1 MSRRLQERHRSLRE
15 AEVFLEDVPRAG
27 SFRVALVWPNL
38 YFVGMSNLGFQA
50 VYRLLNRTP
59 DVVCERAFLPDDED
73 KAELERTGSPLV
85 SFETGTPLRDF
96 DAVAFSISFEN
107 DYLHVLQ
114 VLRLAGIPLRAKDR
128 GPRDPVVIL
137 GGAAMFLNPEPL
149 APFADLVA
157 VGEGEPMVPRMMEA
171 LLGAADPRKG
181 LEALQPKDGFYVPS
195 RYEVR
200 YHADGTV
207 AAYDGP
213 GRVTRQRGWPGAM
226 GFPQSVILTP
236 HTEMSMK
243 YMVEISRGCPCMC
256 RFCWAGYNYLPVR
269 GFTRSEL
276 VARAREVRAVARKIG
291 LVSTAVCDH
300 PEIDGIVDDL
310 AAMDY
315 EVSVASLRLDDLTP
329 QFVFKLADTGVQGLT
344 LAPECGSDRMRRI
357 LNKQFT
363 NAEILDKATWI
374 FENGIQNL
382 KLYYMVGPA
391 LRGARGR
398 RGDRR
403 PHRPDPRADAR
414 GRARPRPDRAHP
426 PVGEPL
432 RAEAGDALPVAAHG
446 GPEGDRPQAPVPA
459 EGLRPDAERGRGHQE
474 RADGRRAVGAR
485 PRRPA
490 RGGRP
495 RAPGDAGAR
504 PQARARARR
513 ASTRPSTSSAAGR
526 RTRSCPGTS
535 STTGSARTTS
545 GRSSSSSRAG
555 AALAALPRDPGL
567 HPLRRLRRDAEPLL
581 PLPEKWKGRETRPST
596 GGQPTPAEAA
606 PGPPGSATPG
616 GCASSARRRPS
627 PPRPSSTRRRG
638 RRPRRCRPRRGRAAP
653 PRRRRA
659 RSPGVSTP
667 RRCMKPKGS

>member
-96 DAVAFSISFEN
+96 DAVAFSVSFEN
-107 DYLHVLQ
+107 DYRHVLQ
-114 VLRLAGIPLRAKDR
+114 VLRLAGIPLRARDR
-128 GPRDPVVIL
+128 GPRDPLVIL

-171 LLGAADPRKG
+171 LLGAADPRQG
-181 LEALQPKDGFYVPS
+181 LEALAPKDGFYVPS

-200 YHADGTV
+200 YHDDGTV

-269 GFTRSEL
+269 GFTRAEL
-276 VARAREVRAVARKIG
+276 VARAREVRGATDRIG

-300 PEIDGIVDDL
+300 PEIGGIVDDL
-310 AAMDY
+310 AALDY

-329 QFVFKLADTGVQGLT
+329 DFVLKLADTGVQGLT
-344 LAPECGSDRMRRI
+344 LAPECGSDRMRRV
-357 LNKQFT
+357 LNKRFT

-374 FENGIQNL
+374 FENGIENL
-382 KLYYMVGPA
+382 KLYYMVGLPFEEHEDVEA
-391 LRGARGR
+391 IVTLTEGIRARMLEVARGR
-398 RGDRR
+398 GRIGRIHPSVNPFVPKPGTPYQWLPMEDPKETDRKLQYLRKAFARMPNVDAICKSARTGAVQSALALGDRR
-403 PHRPDPRADAR
+403 VASALEATVTQGLDLRRALRETGLDPAFYLFR
-414 GRARPRPDRAHP
+414 GRARDE
-426 PVGEPL
+426 V
-432 RAEAGDALPVAAHG
+432 LPWDLVDNG
-446 GPEGDRPQAPVPA
+446 VSKDYLWKE
-459 EGLRPDAERGRGHQE
+459 LERSRQE
-474 RADGRRAVGAR
+474 RLS
-485 PRRPA
+485 PH
-490 RGGRP
+490 
-495 RAPGDAGAR
+495 
-504 PQARARARR
+504 
-513 ASTRPSTSSAAGR
+513 
-526 RTRSCPGTS
+526 CPEIQGCIRCGVCVETPNPFY
-535 STTGSARTTS
+535 R
-545 GRSSSSSRAG
+545 
-555 AALAALPRDPGL
+555 
-567 HPLRRLRRDAEPLL
+567 
-581 PLPEKWKGRETRPST
+581 LPEKWKDRETLPLY
-596 GGQPTPAEAA
+596 
-606 PGPPGSATPG
+606 
-616 GCASSARRRPS
+616 SARLRQRRS
-627 PPRPSSTRRRG
+627 
-638 RRPRRCRPRRGRAAP
+638 
-653 PRRRRA
+653 
-659 RSPGVSTP
+659 
-667 RRCMKPKGS
+667 

>member
-1 MSRRLQERHRSLRE
+1 MSRRLHERHRSLRE

-50 VYRLLNRTP
+50 IYRLLNRTP

-73 KAELERTGSPLV
+73 KAELERTGSPLT
-85 SFETGTPLRDF
+85 SFETGTPLREF
-96 DAVAFSISFEN
+96 DAIAFSISFEN

-157 VGEGEPMVPRMMEA
+157 VGEGEPIVPRMMEA

-181 LEALQPKDGFYVPS
+181 LEGLQPKDGFYVPS

-213 GRVTRQRGWPGAM
+213 GRITRQRGWPGAM

-236 HTEMSMK
+236 NTEMSMK

-329 QFVFKLADTGVQGLT
+329 QFVLKLADTGVQGLT
-344 LAPECGSDRMRRI
+344 LAPECGSDRMRKI

-382 KLYYMVGPA
+382 KLYYMIGLPFEAHEDVEAIVA
-391 LRGARGR
+391 LTDQIRERMLQVARGR
-398 RGDRR
+398 GRIGRIHPSVNPFVPKPGTPYQWLPMEDPRETDRKLQYLRKAFSRMPNVDAVIKSARTGAVQSVLALGDRR
-403 PHRPDPRADAR
+403 VADALELQATQ
-414 GRARPRPDRAHP
+414 GTDLKRA
-426 PVGEPL
+426 L
-432 RAEAGDALPVAAHG
+432 REKGLDPAFYLFRRREKAELLPWDLVDNG
-446 GPEGDRPQAPVPA
+446 VSKDYFWKELQRSQ
-459 EGLRPDAERGRGHQE
+459 QE
-474 RADGRRAVGAR
+474 RLS
-485 PRRPA
+485 PH
-490 RGGRP
+490 
-495 RAPGDAGAR
+495 
-504 PQARARARR
+504 
-513 ASTRPSTSSAAGR
+513 
-526 RTRSCPGTS
+526 CPEIQGCIRCGVCVETPNPFY
-535 STTGSARTTS
+535 A
-545 GRSSSSSRAG
+545 
-555 AALAALPRDPGL
+555 
-567 HPLRRLRRDAEPLL
+567 
-581 PLPEKWKGRETRPST
+581 LPEKCKGRETLPFYSMRLR
-596 GGQPTPAEAA
+596 Q
-606 PGPPGSATPG
+606 
-616 GCASSARRRPS
+616 
-627 PPRPSSTRRRG
+627 
-638 RRPRRCRPRRGRAAP
+638 
-653 PRRRRA
+653 
-659 RSPGVSTP
+659 
-667 RRCMKPKGS
+667 

>member
-1 MSRRLQERHRSLRE
+1 M
-15 AEVFLEDVPRAG
+15 FLEDVPRAG

-73 KAELERTGSPLV
+73 SSDLERAGSPLV

-96 DAVAFSISFEN
+96 DAIAFSVSFEN

-114 VLRLAGIPLRAKDR
+114 VLRLAGIPLRARDR
-128 GPRDPVVIL
+128 GPRDPLVIL

-171 LLGAADPRKG
+171 LLGAENPRKG
-181 LEALQPKDGFYVPS
+181 LEGLPPKDGFYVPS

-200 YHADGTV
+200 YHDDGTV

-213 GRVTRQRGWPGAM
+213 GPVLRQRGWPGTM

-276 VARAREVRAVARKIG
+276 VSRAREVRSVTDKIG

-310 AAMDY
+310 AGMDY

-374 FENGIQNL
+374 FENGIENL
-382 KLYYMVGPA
+382 KLYYMVGLPFEEHA
-391 LRGARGR
+391 DVEAIVTLTDQIRERMLAVARGR
-398 RGDRR
+398 GRIGRIHPSVNPFVPKPGTPYQWLPMEDPKETDRK
-403 PHRPDPRADAR
+403 
-414 GRARPRPDRAHP
+414 
-426 PVGEPL
+426 L
-432 RAEAGDALPVAAHG
+432 QYL
-446 GPEGDRPQAPVPA
+446 
-459 EGLRPDAERGRGHQE
+459 
-474 RADGRRAVGAR
+474 RRAF
-485 PRRPA
+485 
-490 RGGRP
+490 GRMP
-495 RAPGDAGAR
+495 NVDAI
-504 PQARARARR
+504 
-513 ASTRPSTSSAAGR
+513 
-526 RTRSCPGTS
+526 CK
-535 STTGSARTTS
+535 SART
-545 GRSSSSSRAG
+545 G
-555 AALAALPRDPGL
+555 AVQSVLALADRRVADALEAAVTRGLEFKRALRETGLDPAFYLFRGRERDEVLPWDLVDNGVSKAYFWKEL
-567 HPLRRLRRDAEPLL
+567 EKSRHERLSPHCPEIQGCIRCGVCVETPNPFYR
-581 PLPEKWKGRETRPST
+581 LPEKWKALG
-596 GGQPTPAEAA
+596 
-606 PGPPGSATPG
+606 
-616 GCASSARRRPS
+616 
-627 PPRPSSTRRRG
+627 
-638 RRPRRCRPRRGRAAP
+638 AP
-653 PRRRRA
+653 PRRRSDSIDRIQSIGA
-659 RSPGVSTP
+659 LDRDSPDRLP
-667 RRCMKPKGS
+667 